1 MGETLIDFIP
11 IQKETALQHV
21 TGFERVAGG
30 APMNAAIAAA
40 TYGARA
46 VMLTKVDN
54 DHCKRHMLNLISAKR
69 R

>member
-1 MGETLIDFIP
+1 M
-11 IQKETALQHV
+11 QHV